1 MNLTVYNAVTG
12 IQPRDPAALRL
23 RGRLNVSP
31 PGRAS
36 LAVQTRVFEVEGM
49 HCAGCSSSV
58 ERSLNE
64 LEGVEASVSLP
75 AESATVS
82 FDPERVLFADL
93 ADAVLAAGYRLRS
106 HTTDD
111 AGPAERERDQA
122 KRREA
127 RLERA
132 KWRMIVSW
140 ALAVPIAVWMLP
152 EMLFHVLWPSP
163 LAFDLGILLLSIPVL
178 AGPGRE
184 TMVGGLAAL
193 RRFRPNMDS
202 LIALGSGAAVVTGFV
217 AVGHRY
223 GIAPPIMSYAGVG
236 AMIMAIHLTGRYV
249 EARARGRSS
258 AAIGRL
264 LSLEARTARVER
276 DGVEREI
283 PTREVQVGDVMIVR
297 PGERIPTDG
306 LVIDGRSAVDEAL
319 ATGESIPVDRGPG
332 DLVIGSTV
340 NVQGVLHVRATEVGE
355 NTFLAGV
362 VRMVQQAQGSKV
374 PIQEFADRV
383 TALFVPVVLALA
395 AATLLVWLLAPS
407 PLRDVAAWAG
417 QFLPWMQPSL
427 EPVSLAVY
435 AALAVLVI
443 ACPCALGLATPTAL
457 MVGTGLGAENGIL
470 VRDGK
475 AIQVLDGADVVVF
488 DKTGTI
494 TQGRPT
500 VTDVVPAPDHDETQL
515 LELAASLE
523 RHSEHPLGWAI
534 LAAADRRGIKGRR
547 VRDFGAKTGFG
558 VVGTLDGQPALAGRL
573 GMLEDAGIDPGSM
586 RETGERLEAE
596 GRTVVYVARA
606 GRPVGVLAIADEL
619 KADSA
624 GAIADLHALG
634 LRTVMLTGDN
644 QRTARAVADAVGIEE
659 VRAGL
664 LPEGKVKAIREL
676 QAAGHVVAMVGD
688 GINDAPSL
696 KQADVGLAI
705 GTGTDIAIE
714 AADLTLTSGSLRGV
728 VRAVNLARGTFGKIR
743 QNLFWAYFYNT
754 LAIPVAVLGLLH
766 PLLAEAAMAGSSITV
781 VANAN
786 RLRGLDLDPPK
797 LGDAG
802 GEADAR
808 ITG

>member
-1 MNLTVYNAVTG
+1 MPLSYLPGEALVAAVDATEKPIVREDQTLTVETKVY
-12 IQPRDPAALRL
+12 
-23 RGRLNVSP
+23 
-31 PGRAS
+31 
-36 LAVQTRVFEVEGM
+36 EVEGM
-49 HCAGCSSSV
+49 HCAGCSSAV
-58 ERSLNE
+58 ERSLNQ
-64 LEGVEASVSLP
+64 LEGVEATVSLP
-75 AESATVS
+75 AESATIR
-82 FDPERVLFADL
+82 FDPETTPFADL

-106 HTTDD
+106 QTADD
-111 AGPAERERDQA
+111 ATPAERESEQADRRD
-122 KRREA
+122 A
-127 RLERA
+127 RLEKA
-132 KWRMIVSW
+132 KWRMIVAW
-140 ALAVPIAVWMLP
+140 ALAAPIAVWMVP

-163 LAFDLGILLLSIPVL
+163 RAFDLGILLLSIPVL

-184 TMVGGLAAL
+184 TMAGGLASL

-202 LIALGSGAAVVTGFV
+202 LIALGSGAAVATGFV

-223 GIAPPIMSYAGVG
+223 GLAPPIMSYAGVG
-236 AMIMAIHLTGRYV
+236 AMIMAIHLTGRYI

-258 AAIGRL
+258 AAISRL

-276 DGVEREI
+276 DGVEVEV
-283 PTREVQVGDVMIVR
+283 PTREVQAGDLMVVR

-306 LVIDGRSAVDEAL
+306 IVVDGQSAVDESL
-319 ATGESIPVDRGPG
+319 ATGESIPVDRKPG

-340 NVQGVLHVRATEVGE
+340 NGQGVLWVRATEVGE

-362 VRMVQQAQGSKV
+362 VRMVQLAQGSKV

-383 TALFVPVVLALA
+383 TAVFVPVVLGIAAL
-395 AATLLVWLLAPS
+395 TLLAWLLAPA
-407 PLRDVAAWAG
+407 PLRELSAWAG

-494 TQGRPT
+494 TRGRPV
-500 VTDVVPAPDHDETQL
+500 VTDVVPAEGHGERDL
-515 LELAASLE
+515 LELAAALE
-523 RHSEHPLGWAI
+523 RHSEHPLAQAI
-534 LAAADRRGIKGRR
+534 LAAADQRGIPARR

-558 VVGTLDGQPALAGRL
+558 VVGTFDGQPAIAGRP
-573 GMLEDAGIDPGSM
+573 GMLDDAGIDPGPL
-586 RETGERLEAE
+586 REAARRLEEE

-606 GRPVGVLAIADEL
+606 GRPVGVLAIADEV
-619 KADSA
+619 KEDSA
-624 GAIADLHALG
+624 GAIRDLHRMG

-644 QRTARAVADAVGIEE
+644 ERTARAVADRVGIDE

-664 LPEGKVKAIREL
+664 LPEDKVAAIRQL
-676 QAAGHVVAMVGD
+676 QSEGHVVAMVGD

-728 VRAVNLARGTFGKIR
+728 VRAVNLARATFGKIR

-786 RLRGLDLDPPK
+786 SLRGVDLDPRSDGEP
-797 LGDAG
+797 G
-802 GEADAR
+802 GRAAPR
-808 ITG
+808 VSG

>member
-1 MNLTVYNAVTG
+1 
-12 IQPRDPAALRL
+12 
-23 RGRLNVSP
+23 
-31 PGRAS
+31 
-36 LAVQTRVFEVEGM
+36 LAVQTKVFEVEGM
-49 HCAGCSSSV
+49 HCAGCSSAV

-64 LEGVEASVSLP
+64 LDGVEASVSLP
-75 AESATVS
+75 AESATIR
-82 FDPERVLFADL
+82 FDPERMAFADL
-93 ADAVLAAGYRLRS
+93 ADAVLVAGYRLRS
-106 HTTDD
+106 QVTEETSP
-111 AGPAERERDQA
+111 GEREREQA
-122 KRREA
+122 ERREA

-132 KWRMIVSW
+132 KWRMIGAW
-140 ALAVPIAVWMLP
+140 ALAAPIALWMLP
-152 EMLFHVLWPSP
+152 EMLLQVLWPSP
-163 LAFDLGILLLSIPVL
+163 LAFDLGIVLLSVLVL

-184 TMVGGLAAL
+184 TIAGGLASL

-202 LIALGSGAAVVTGFV
+202 LIALGGGAAVATGFV

-223 GIAPPIMSYAGVG
+223 GVAPPIMNYAGVG

-276 DGVEREI
+276 DGVEVEI
-283 PTREVQVGDVMIVR
+283 PTREVSVGDVMVVR

-306 LVIDGRSAVDEAL
+306 LVVDGRSAVDEAL

-340 NVQGVLHVRATEVGE
+340 NVQGVLKVRATEVGE

-383 TALFVPVVLALA
+383 TAVFVPIVLAIA
-395 AATLLVWLLAPS
+395 AVTLLMWLLVPA
-407 PLRDVAAWAG
+407 PLRAIAAWAG

-475 AIQVLDGADVVVF
+475 AIQVLDGADIVVF

-500 VTDVVPAPDHDETQL
+500 VTDVVPAQGRYEAEL

-523 RHSEHPLGWAI
+523 RHSEHPLGRAI
-534 LAAADRRGIKGRR
+534 LAAADRRGITGRR

-558 VVGTLDGQPALAGRL
+558 VVGTFDAQPALAGRL
-573 GMLEDAGIDPGSM
+573 GMLEDAGIEPGPL
-586 RETGERLEAE
+586 RDIGARLEAE
-596 GRTVVYVARA
+596 GRTVVYVACA

-624 GAIADLHALG
+624 GAIHDLHALG

-644 QRTARAVADAVGIEE
+644 ERTARAVAEAVGIDV

-664 LPEGKVKAIREL
+664 LPEDKVNAIREL

-754 LAIPVAVLGLLH
+754 LAIPVAMLGLLH

-786 RLRGLDLDPPK
+786 RLRRIDLDPRP
-797 LGDAG
+797 GSGAAGGAGGGAEPEPEARVDAG
-802 GEADAR
+802 VPLRA
-808 ITG
+808 

>member
-1 MNLTVYNAVTG
+1 
-12 IQPRDPAALRL
+12 
-23 RGRLNVSP
+23 
-31 PGRAS
+31 
-36 LAVQTRVFEVEGM
+36 LAVQTKVFEVEGM
-49 HCAGCSSSV
+49 HCAGCSSAV

-75 AESATVS
+75 AESATIR
-82 FDPERVLFADL
+82 FDPERRPFADL

-106 HTTDD
+106 QASES

-122 KRREA
+122 ERREA
-127 RLERA
+127 RLEKA
-132 KWRMIVSW
+132 LWRMIVAW
-140 ALAVPIAVWMLP
+140 ALAAPIAAWMLP
-152 EMLFHVLWPSP
+152 EMLLHVLWPSP

-184 TMVGGLAAL
+184 TMTGGLGSL

-202 LIALGSGAAVVTGFV
+202 LIALGSGAAVATGFV
-217 AVGHRY
+217 AVGHRF
-223 GIAPPIMSYAGVG
+223 GIAPPIMSYAGIG
-236 AMIMAIHLTGRYV
+236 AMIMSIHLTGRYV

-258 AAIGRL
+258 AAISRL

-276 DGVEREI
+276 DGAEVEI
-283 PTREVQVGDVMIVR
+283 PTREVVVGDVMVVR

-340 NVQGVLHVRATEVGE
+340 NVQGVLRVRATEVGE

-374 PIQEFADRV
+374 PIQEFADQV
-383 TALFVPVVLALA
+383 TAVFVPVVLGIAAL
-395 AATLLVWLLAPS
+395 TVLMWLLAPV
-407 PLRDVAAWAG
+407 PLREMAAWAAR
-417 QFLPWMQPSL
+417 FLPWMQPSL

-475 AIQVLDGADVVVF
+475 AMQILDGVDVVVF

-494 TQGRPT
+494 TRGRPT
-500 VTDVVPAPDHDETQL
+500 VTDVVPAEGRDEGEL
-515 LELAASLE
+515 LVLAASLE

-534 LAAADRRGIKGRR
+534 TAVADGRGITARPVG
-547 VRDFGAKTGFG
+547 DFGAKTGFG
-558 VVGTLDGQPALAGRL
+558 VVGTFDGQPALAGRL
-573 GMLEDAGIDPGSM
+573 GMLEDAGIDPGDL
-586 RETGERLEAE
+586 RATGERLEAA
-596 GRTVVYVARA
+596 GRTVVYVACA
-606 GRPVGVLAIADEL
+606 GRPIGVIAIADEL
-619 KADSA
+619 KADSVA
-624 GAIADLHALG
+624 AIGDLHGLG

-644 QRTARAVADAVGIEE
+644 ERTARAVAEAVGIDE
-659 VRAGL
+659 VRADL
-664 LPEGKVKAIREL
+664 LPEDKVEAIREL
-676 QAAGHVVAMVGD
+676 QARGLVVAMVGD

-728 VRAVNLARGTFGKIR
+728 VRAVNLARATFGKIR

-786 RLRGLDLDPPK
+786 RLRHVDLDPRRSREAE
-797 LGDAG
+797 GDAG
-802 GEADAR
+802 PGAR
-808 ITG
+808 IDAGPPVRA